1 VPGNSVP
8 LATQVVR
15 QFLPNRGGVEDT
27 VLHLSLG
34 LVGLGWDVRIVTL
47 DRLFRALKTRL
58 PATETITG
66 LPVIRIPFRGSTRY
80 PIAPQVLSCLG
91 DSDIVHVHCIDF
103 FYDFLALTKPL
114 HCKKLIVT
122 THGGFFHTDFAA
134 RLKRVYFA
142 TATRLS
148 ALAYEKFV
156 ASSQSDAE
164 LFRWLTSRLVTI
176 ETGVSV
182 DKFADCAA
190 RDATRTMIY
199 FGRLSQNKRLP
210 RLLALLAALRK
221 IADWS
226 LIIAGTE
233 FEETFAGLAEC
244 AGSLGVEAAVRFFP
258 APTDSDLARLIGA
271 ASYFVSLSA
280 YEGFGVSIVEAMS
293 AGLVPI
299 LSDIPPFREFI
310 RRAGRGL
317 LVDPSDLAAVAQAVT
332 AFDASRPTKDRAD
345 LIAAAAE
352 YSWSRMT
359 EAYLSEYT
367 RIVTGH

>member
-1 VPGNSVP
+1 M
-8 LATQVVR
+8 
-15 QFLPNRGGVEDT
+15 
-27 VLHLSLG
+27 HLSLG

-58 PATETITG
+58 PATETIAG

-114 HCKKLIVT
+114 HRKKLIVT

-164 LFRWLTSRLVTI
+164 LFRRLTSRLVTI

-182 DKFADCAA
+182 DKFANCAA

-221 IADWS
+221 IAPDWS

-258 APTDSDLARLIGA
+258 APTDSDLARLIGG

-280 YEGFGVSIVEAMS
+280 YEGFGVSVVEAMS

-317 LVDPSDLAAVAQAVT
+317 LVDPSDLATLAQVVN
-332 AFDASRPTKDRAD
+332 AFDATHPTNDRD
-345 LIAAAAE
+345 DFIAAAAK

-359 EAYLSEYT
+359 EAYLSEYLG
-367 RIVTGH
+367 VLAGH